1 MPKPVVPNGKREA
14 LTWGV
19 GAVWLGIVL
28 TGTFL
33 MVAYANTPGETG
45 AAPVHWPETSGLT
58 HNPERPTLVMFIHP
72 HCPCSRAS
80 VGELALLMA
89 HCQGR
94 VEAHVFFVRPA
105 GMTTEWVQTDTW
117 REASRIPGVTVY
129 CDDGEREAR
138 RFGAETSG
146 VTELFDA
153 QGRLLFHGGITAA
166 RGHSGD
172 NDGRDAVQALIFNE
186 LAAQTNTPVFGCSLF
201 NCEAKG
207 SP

>member
-1 MPKPVVPNGKREA
+1 MPTPAIPKGKPGA
-14 LTWGV
+14 LTWGI

-33 MVAYANTPGETG
+33 MVAYANTPGEAG
-45 AAPVHWPETSGLT
+45 APPASWPKSSRL
-58 HNPERPTLVMFIHP
+58 PRSPQKATLVMFIHP

-80 VGELALLMA
+80 ISELALLMA

-94 VEAHVFFVRPA
+94 VGAHVFFVRPA
-105 GMTTEWVQTDTW
+105 GMTTEWTQTDTW
-117 REASRIPGVTVY
+117 QEAARIPGVTVH
-129 CDDGEREAR
+129 CDDESREAQ

-146 VTELFDA
+146 TTELFDVE
-153 QGRLLFHGGITAA
+153 GHLVFHGGITAA

-172 NDGRDAVQALIFNE
+172 NDGLDAVQALLLDE
-186 LAAQTNTPVFGCSLF
+186 PAVKTTTPVFGCSLF
-201 NCEAKG
+201 SCEAKS